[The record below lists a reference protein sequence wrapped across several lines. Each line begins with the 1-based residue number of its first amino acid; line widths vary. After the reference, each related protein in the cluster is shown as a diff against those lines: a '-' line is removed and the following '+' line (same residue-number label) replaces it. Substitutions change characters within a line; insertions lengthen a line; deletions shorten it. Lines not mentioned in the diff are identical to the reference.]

1 VKVRSLYTYRPINII
16 FKKGEHIQWDGKKE
30 ELLYF
35 EVCDDG
41 VGIAP
46 DQLSR
51 LLRQINGEPDQRD
64 AQPSPSSQQDGFA
77 LKNIQEQIYITYGD
91 YKIHMESQL
100 GKGTK
105 VYFIIPLERGT

>member
-1 VKVRSLYTYRPINII
+1 MFL
-16 FKKGEHIQWDGKKE
+16 KKE